1 MKSLYLINQK
11 FNDDYSSEDRQK
23 TIELYEFSNNKY
35 MIYCL
40 FLKLLLAI
48 SRNFNNQAAIF
59 HLYQMA

>member
-1 MKSLYLINQK
+1 MV
-11 FNDDYSSEDRQK
+11 
-23 TIELYEFSNNKY
+23 

-40 FLKLLLAI
+40 FLKLLLAT

>member
-1 MKSLYLINQK
+1 MV
-11 FNDDYSSEDRQK
+11 
-23 TIELYEFSNNKY
+23 

-48 SRNFNNQAAIF
+48 SRNFNNQATIF